1 MRSGHV
7 NRRSWDAAIR
17 AVQQNLLEF
26 PTQVPVSDEQGK
38 ILRAVYLLCDQL
50 TAKKCLPD
58 FKTNRQLAKK
68 YAISPRTVTNW
79 RKKGCPFT
87 QGQWQVLD
95 WMFGRS
101 YLPQT
106 AQRKFSSQLRRRFR
120 RACRDICDIL
130 NILGEPIP
138 DHLRGI

>member
-79 RKKGCPFT
+79 RKKGCPFDK
-87 QGQWQVLD
+87 GQWQVLD
-95 WMFGRS
+95 WMFERR
-101 YLPQT
+101 YLPRR
-106 AQRKFSSQLRRRFR
+106 AKEKFSGQFGHRFR
-120 RACRDICDIL
+120 RACVDL
-130 NILGEPIP
+130 QATFVLLGLPIP
-138 DHLRGI
+138 DHLRQI